1 MQSLPIIWQR
11 LVDSSGKTCD
21 RCDATYQGLQR
32 AMGTLKEVLR
42 PLGIEPTLGIREI
55 DQHSFRKDPSESNRI
70 WIAGRSLE
78 EWLGASVGS
87 SRCCS
92 VCGGS
97 DCRTIEVGAASFEV
111 VPERL
116 ITKATLAAASHLLDS
131 RVETAAQMMPRQA
144 DPEAGNARRVAG
156 LQTP

>member
-11 LVDSSGKTCD
+11 LVDSAGKTCD
-21 RCDATYQGLQR
+21 RCDATYQEVQR
-32 AMGTLKEVLR
+32 AMSTLKEALR
-42 PLGIEPTLGIREI
+42 PLSIEPILEIREI
-55 DQHSFRKDPSESNRI
+55 NQRSFLADPSESNRI

-92 VCGGS
+92 VCGES
-97 DCRTIEVGAASFEV
+97 DCRTIEVGTTTFEV

-116 ITKATLAAASHLLDS
+116 IVRAALAAASHLLGP
-131 RVETAAQMMPRQA
+131 EAEAEMAPRQQ
-144 DPEAGNARRVAG
+144 GNPRTGSAQRV
-156 LQTP
+156 P